1 MKFTSSVTVLAKISD
16 SNTINDYKYIINF
29 VNGVILRFGYR
40 NPRNNELVYDK
51 KFLEYFENFK
61 DKTNIGIYFE
71 SAASNIGEA
80 IQEAEFVMN
89 MMKDKDLELPIF
101 VQSKYMYPDRS
112 AESDMLNKTARTEVI
127 DAFCKYIEDNG
138 KTAGI
143 YATDTWFS
151 TQLDIDKLP
160 YKKWVNE
167 YDGKPVIVKDYI
179 ACSNKIVD
187 IKGIEGEVE
196 ISFWNGGELKI
207 VKDNSN
213 DTIESD
219 EFNIYETGAKFKAF
233 NIPLYSS
240 LATSK
245 VSTYIQGTYYLWSSK
260 IEYERVR
267 VTNNIKNVATPGIP
281 YGYVKYRDIEDLFR
295 YNDFIP
301 DTKKPYEKDSIV
313 TLSHTKV
320 YTFAISKLPREIKS
334 GEFKIYSTTRRNN
347 RVRVYTTKTDLDY
360 WVNWDDVKDQ
370 FE

>member
-1 MKFTSSVTVLAKISD
+1 MKYSGLATILAKISE
-16 SNTINDYKYIINF
+16 NNIINDYKYIFNF

-40 NPRNNELVYDK
+40 NPRNNELVYDS
-51 KFLEYFENFK
+51 KFLEYLEKFK
-61 DKTNIGIYFE
+61 GNTNIGIYFE

-80 IQEAEFVMN
+80 LQEAEFVMN
-89 MMKDKDLELPIF
+89 MMKNINLELPIF
-101 VQSKYMYPDRS
+101 IQSKYIYADRS
-112 AESDMLNKTARTEVI
+112 SKSDMLNKNARTEVI

-138 KTAGI
+138 KIAGI

-151 TQLDIDKLP
+151 TQLDMDKLP
-160 YKKWVNE
+160 YKKWVNK

-179 ACSNKIVD
+179 ACSNKFVN

-196 ISFWNGGELKI
+196 ISSWNGGELKI
-207 VKDNSN
+207 FKDDSN
-213 DTIESD
+213 DITESD
-219 EFNIYETGAKFKAF
+219 EFGIYETGAKFKVF

-245 VSTYIQGTYYLWSSK
+245 ISTYIQGTYYLWSSK
-260 IEYERVR
+260 IEHERVR

-334 GEFKIYSTTRRNN
+334 GKFKIYSTTRRNN
-347 RVRVYTTKTDLDY
+347 RVRIYTNKNDLDY
-360 WVNWDDVKDQ
+360 GVNWDDVKNQ